1 MASTAGA
8 EPEDAR
14 KINVQVA
21 VRCRPLNGREKEA
34 GFLHIVNTDTE
45 HNRVIV
51 AHKKVRSAQ
60 NLLPRLRVCC
70 ISQRI
75 PAVAV
80 CL

>member
-60 NLLPRLRVCC
+60 NSLPL
-70 ISQRI
+70 
-75 PAVAV
+75 A
-80 CL
+80 

>member
-60 NLLPRLRVCC
+60 KSLSL
-70 ISQRI
+70 
-75 PAVAV
+75 A
-80 CL
+80 